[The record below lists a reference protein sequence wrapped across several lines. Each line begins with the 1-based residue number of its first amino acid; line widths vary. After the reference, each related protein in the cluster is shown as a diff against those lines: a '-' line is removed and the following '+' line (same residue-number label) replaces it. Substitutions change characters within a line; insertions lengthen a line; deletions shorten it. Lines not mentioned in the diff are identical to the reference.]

1 MTKARDSQR
10 IKVYRAE
17 WEIKKTSPLGWGK
30 SDNVR
35 KFVTKVLTSAYVT
48 RRYGK
53 LPIPKIE
60 PKHHGRAT
68 YSGYWQRIELPRWA
82 MTKETVL
89 HEVAHHIVHWKYGS
103 RCAGH
108 GPEFVKV
115 FLELLSHFISK
126 EHAKQIQSL
135 YAQQGVKTL
144 NASGK
149 AVKVRMPAGMEEFA
163 NSTLP
168 KDFEI
173 PAEVL
178 EEQGES

>member
-17 WEIKKTSPLGWGK
+17 WAVPKASSLGWGK
-30 SDNVR
+30 SDNVQ
-35 KFVTKVLTSAYVT
+35 KFVIKVLTSAYVT

-53 LPIPKIE
+53 LHIPKIE
-60 PKHHGRAT
+60 PKHHGAAT
-68 YSGYWQRIELPRWA
+68 YNGSWQRIKLPRWA

-89 HEVAHHIVHWKYGS
+89 HEVAHHIVHWEYGS

-126 EHAKQIQSL
+126 EYAKQIQSL
-135 YAQQGVKTL
+135 YAKQGVKTV

-163 NSTLP
+163 NS
-168 KDFEI
+168 KMARDVEI